1 MPELST
7 YAVAIPVTTA
17 SGHTFLLVAKRPLVE
32 CANDMLRSAAKV
44 LHLGSLTSAQQQPST
59 APVAT
64 PA

>member
-7 YAVAIPVTTA
+7 YAHVVTVTTT
-17 SGHTFLLVAKRPLVE
+17 SGHTFLLVAKRPLAE
-32 CANDMLRSAAKV
+32 CANDMARSAAKV
-44 LHLGSLTSAQQQPST
+44 LRLGSLASAQPQPST